1 MNDVVLKLDHVGR
14 RFSQAGETLDVLDD
28 VVFELKKGEIVA
40 LLGQSGAGKS
50 TLLHIAGLLEPPTSG
65 SVIVNGV
72 DCGKAR
78 DKTRTEI
85 RRKEIGFIYQHH
97 HLLPEFS
104 ALENVMMPM
113 LISGV
118 GKKEAGSR
126 AEYLLDQMGLSHRLK
141 HRPAKLSG
149 GEQQRVAVARAL
161 ANDPIILLADEP
173 TGNLDSKTADMV
185 FDQFLSLVKNQKVAA
200 LVATHNTELAAR
212 MDRIVHVRDSHLL

>member
-1 MNDVVLKLDHVGR
+1 MNEVVLKLDHVGR
-14 RFSQAGETLDVLDD
+14 RFSQAGETLDVLED
-28 VVFELKKGEIVA
+28 VGFELHKGEIVA

-85 RRKEIGFIYQHH
+85 RRREIGFIYQYH

-113 LISGV
+113 LIAGIS
-118 GKKEAGSR
+118 KKQAAAR
-126 AEYLLDQMGLSHRLK
+126 AEYLLAQMGLSHRLK

-161 ANDPIILLADEP
+161 ANNPIILLADEP

-185 FDQFLSLVKNQKVAA
+185 FAQFLDLVRDQKVAA
-200 LVATHNTELAAR
+200 LVATHNTELAGR
-212 MDRIVHVRDSHLL
+212 MDRIVQVRDSHLE

>member
-1 MNDVVLKLDHVGR
+1 MNDVVLKLEHVGR

-28 VVFELKKGEIVA
+28 IGFELHKGEIVA
-40 LLGQSGAGKS
+40 LLGQSGSGKS

-65 SVIVNGV
+65 TVIVNGI

-78 DKTRTEI
+78 DRVRTEI
-85 RRKEIGFIYQHH
+85 RRKEIGFIYQYH

-104 ALENVMMPM
+104 ALENVMMPL
-113 LISGV
+113 LI
-118 GKKEAGSR
+118 AGMRNKPAIAR
-126 AEYLLDQMGLSHRLK
+126 AEYLLEQMGLSHRLK

-161 ANDPIILLADEP
+161 ANEPIILLADEP

-185 FDQFLSLVKNQKVAA
+185 FDQFLSLVKDQKVAA

-212 MDRIVHVRDSHLL
+212 MDRTVHVRNSHLE